1 MAWEKSPAELV
12 DRFAAV
18 LDRHPELERRKMFG
32 YPAAFLGGHM
42 VTGLHQN
49 NWIARV
55 GDLGGAQPFEPMA
68 GRPMKGFA
76 VVPGDAIGDDTAIE
90 AWLERAIANVRT
102 LPPKK

>member
-1 MAWEKSPAELV
+1 MAWEKSPTELAE
-12 DRFAAV
+12 RFAAV

-42 VTGLHQN
+42 VTGLHQS
-49 NWIARV
+49 NWVARV
-55 GDLGGAQPFEPMA
+55 GDLGGAEPFEPMA

-76 VVPGDAIGDDTAIE
+76 VVPSEAIADDDAIDG
-90 AWLERAIANVRT
+90 WLDRAIAHVRT